1 MNDNE
6 YRLLR
11 KVKMPLSVL
20 ILAAG
25 KGTRMNS
32 NYPKVLHNVGN
43 IPMIYYSIDLAQKLN
58 ATNIGVVIS
67 ENAVEIRNFI
77 KRLSKKIDLIVQS
90 KQLGTGHAILSA
102 KKFEKKSR
110 RCNYSIWGLSFDFY

>member
-1 MNDNE
+1 
-6 YRLLR
+6 
-11 KVKMPLSVL
+11 MPLSVL

-77 KRLSKKIDLIVQS
+77 KRFSKKIEAARHQPHVSKKLKRRILDL
-90 KQLGTGHAILSA
+90 KPYPLSQ
-102 KKFEKKSR
+102 
-110 RCNYSIWGLSFDFY
+110 NV

>member
-11 KVKMPLSVL
+11 KVKLPLSVL

-67 ENAVEIRNFI
+67 EKAVEIRNFI
-77 KRLSKKIDLIVQS
+77 KLLPESISLAKILY
-90 KQLGTGHAILSA
+90 LA
-102 KKFEKKSR
+102 
-110 RCNYSIWGLSFDFY
+110 SIGLSYSSIIFAQFPNSGYLLV